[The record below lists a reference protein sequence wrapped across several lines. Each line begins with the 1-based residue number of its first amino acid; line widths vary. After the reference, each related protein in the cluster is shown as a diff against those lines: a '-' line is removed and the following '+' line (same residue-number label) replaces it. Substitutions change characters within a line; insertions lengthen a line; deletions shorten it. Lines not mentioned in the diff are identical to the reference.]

1 MHQKTVNDM
10 AIDKGIYRNG
20 VNGLLSHYEIET
32 LPRDYEGYKS
42 MFHDATTRRESKK

>member
-1 MHQKTVNDM
+1 MHQKTVNNM
-10 AIDKGIYRNG
+10 AINGNIYKNG

-42 MFHDATTRRESKK
+42 MFHDATTRRENKK